1 MLEML
6 TLKKKR
12 IAKIR
17 IRFYMNYNLT
27 KNVTK
32 VKKTLN
38 VACFSYIQFII
49 LQLQKQSA
57 AGVFAKKFSANMR
70 QIYRK
75 THTQKCHFNKDV
87 LQIY

>member
-38 VACFSYIQFII
+38 VACFSCI
-49 LQLQKQSA
+49 
-57 AGVFAKKFSANMR
+57 
-70 QIYRK
+70 
-75 THTQKCHFNKDV
+75 
-87 LQIY
+87 